1 MQFNPGLSET
11 EAGGRAKHMYQQTKG
26 SRAYTL
32 NTRGAWLFDNFSGKG
47 KYNGEQLSSGEV
59 GELASVMTQVQQ
71 LVGVSPHRQASMS
84 STDLHTLT
92 DLGVEL
98 LVSLGISPT
107 EQVDTELLVNMVRRW
122 RGGRQRISSDLET
135 RESLVERV
143 IWSGG
148 SESATFNRLEE
159 IAVSSFPVTPVLK
172 ANITR

>member
-1 MQFNPGLSET
+1 M
-11 EAGGRAKHMYQQTKG
+11 
-26 SRAYTL
+26 
-32 NTRGAWLFDNFSGKG
+32 FDNFSGKG
-47 KYNGEQLSSGEV
+47 KYNGEQLNSGEV
-59 GELASVMTQVQQ
+59 AQLASMMTQVQQ
-71 LVGVSPHRQASMS
+71 LVRISPHRQAALT

-98 LVSLGISPT
+98 LASLGISPT
-107 EQVDTELLVNMVRRW
+107 EQVDTELLVNMVRRG
-122 RGGRQRISSDLET
+122 RVGRQRISSDLET

-159 IAVSSFPVTPVLK
+159 IAVSAFPVTPVLK